1 MKKNVDKKLQIILI
15 VLIALIITVSIVIFV
30 SKNRPTSD
38 ENYEVIIGDDGTL
51 PDVNYN
57 DFEITDASFS
67 VDRENN
73 NTKIYLTIKNNSSDS
88 KYLDSFNVIVKD
100 SLGNRIN
107 KFYVM
112 VDKEFSAG
120 EEYET
125 IAGGDIILEDA
136 YKLEF
141 EFND

>member
-73 NTKIYLTIKNNSSDS
+73 NTKIYLTIK
-88 KYLDSFNVIVKD
+88 K
-100 SLGNRIN
+100 
-107 KFYVM
+107 
-112 VDKEFSAG
+112 
-120 EEYET
+120 
-125 IAGGDIILEDA
+125 
-136 YKLEF
+136 
-141 EFND
+141 